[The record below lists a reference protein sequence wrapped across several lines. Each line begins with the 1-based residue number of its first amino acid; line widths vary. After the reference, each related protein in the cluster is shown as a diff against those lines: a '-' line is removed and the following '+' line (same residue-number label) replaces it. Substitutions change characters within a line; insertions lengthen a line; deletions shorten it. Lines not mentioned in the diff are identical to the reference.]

1 MLVTLCLFFCYDIQ
15 GTNFNIVPEECLH
28 SEAQERDFN
37 TWVIYNTY
45 ENRVLSPLQ
54 DLDLHFIATT
64 SKLLKG
70 GEGRGLVADVKFFGY
85 NKVFGSDFRP
95 NHEDIVWSSSSEAEF
110 N

>member
-64 SKLLKG
+64 SKKL
-70 GEGRGLVADVKFFGY
+70 RRSVRDLVADVKFFGY